1 MAALLRVLPGQPREG
16 LPGLALV
23 HAIAD
28 LDQLRL
34 DQADAHLDVAR
45 AYAATATPDRQYR
58 LRMAIASLD
67 LLSARQRG
75 HFDGVFEQAGALPS
89 PARRPVQCRRGAR
102 AATCGRSR
110 S

>member
-1 MAALLRVLPGQPREG
+1 MAALLRSFPARTGEDS
-16 LPGLALV
+16 PGLALV

-34 DQADAHLDVAR
+34 DQADAHLEVAR

-67 LLSARQRG
+67 LLSARLRG
-75 HFDGVFEQAGALPS
+75 HFGGVFEQVGALP
-89 PARRPVQCRRGAR
+89 RRPPASPVPTWRS

-110 S
+110 C